1 MSASPVSP
9 QLSTEPGLQERFQLF
24 SFLLFLPL
32 LQIITKT
39 TSVRLSCPK
48 CQFVSFLLKQV
59 ETVEV
64 VKDFG
69 NALKVKTTF
78 SDRLSMESEPKRQR

>member
-1 MSASPVSP
+1 M
-9 QLSTEPGLQERFQLF
+9 
-24 SFLLFLPL
+24 
-32 LQIITKT
+32 
-39 TSVRLSCPK
+39 RLSCPK

-78 SDRLSMESEPKRQR
+78 SDRISMESEPKETKVISRSKLMEG